1 MKYRP
6 GGSEYILM
14 AQYALEVVCKRDQQL
29 LIPPLLFGLYLAHQ
43 GGREAQRPRCPA
55 GLSSGPRRAVCQRR
69 GPCPAQATVVEAGI
83 GRRRKEQ
90 PPQTTCGEPR
100 GGLHPTTCAP

>member
-29 LIPPLLFGLYLAHQ
+29 LIPPLLFGAYLATRAARKSRRPKHATSWAWT
-43 GGREAQRPRCPA
+43 GQRPVP
-55 GLSSGPRRAVCQRR
+55 SSSVRSKPMA
-69 GPCPAQATVVEAGI
+69 
-83 GRRRKEQ
+83 
-90 PPQTTCGEPR
+90 
-100 GGLHPTTCAP
+100 